1 MSDKP
6 SYLGLLNSL
15 SLAET
20 AAGEYLSCWIA
31 ATPHDGVRSVL
42 QTVAARETEHGAA
55 FAKRITEL
63 GYTLKTK
70 EDDPGQ
76 GERMKIAA
84 SNSMTDLEKFEAL
97 GYKRNPRKNDADNPD
112 VFAKFFFNHD
122 IDIQT
127 GELLGRYIC
136 EERDS
141 GRLLNA
147 CYAQLVAECE
157 AGMSPSG
164 AFGASDDRISVLDA
178 KIDAV
183 CEVVTELR
191 DMICAQTEAASTNGN
206 GAKRKTA
213 AAR

>member
-31 ATPHDGVRSVL
+31 ATEHEGVR
-42 QTVAARETEHGAA
+42 QTLTCVAARETEHGAA

-63 GYTLKTK
+63 GYSLIQK
-70 EDDPGQ
+70 ERD
-76 GERMKIAA
+76 ESFAKSMKIA
-84 SNSMTDLEKFEAL
+84 SSTTMTDLEKFEAL
-97 GYKRNPRKNDADNPD
+97 GYKRNPKKNDADNPD
-112 VFAKFFFNHD
+112 VFAKFFYNHD
-122 IDIQT
+122 IDPQT
-127 GELLGRYIC
+127 GALLGRYIC

-141 GRLLNA
+141 GKLLNA

-157 AGMSPSG
+157 AGM
-164 AFGASDDRISVLDA
+164 AQTGASDDRISALDA

-183 CEVVTELR
+183 CAVVTELR
-191 DMICAQTEAASTNGN
+191 DSLLATTNGS
-206 GAKRKTA
+206 GSKAKVKA
-213 AAR
+213 

>member
-15 SLAET
+15 SLAES

-31 ATPHDGVRSVL
+31 ATEHEGVR
-42 QTVAARETEHGAA
+42 QTLTCVAARETEHGAA

-63 GYTLKTK
+63 GYSLIPK
-70 EDDPGQ
+70 ERD
-76 GERMKIAA
+76 ESFAKSMKIA
-84 SNSMTDLEKFEAL
+84 SSTTMTDLEKFEAL
-97 GYKRNPRKNDADNPD
+97 GYKRNPKKNDADNPD

-122 IDIQT
+122 LDVQT

-141 GRLLNA
+141 GKRLNA

-164 AFGASDDRISVLDA
+164 DVDDRISALDA

-183 CEVVTELR
+183 CAVVTELR
-191 DMICAQTEAASTNGN
+191 DALVTPSSNGSKSKVKAN
-206 GAKRKTA
+206 A
-213 AAR
+213 

>member
-31 ATPHDGVRSVL
+31 ATPHEGVR
-42 QTVAARETEHGAA
+42 QTLTCVAARETEHGAA

-63 GYTLKTK
+63 GYSLIQKERDESFDKSMAIASSTTL
-70 EDDPGQ
+70 
-76 GERMKIAA
+76 
-84 SNSMTDLEKFEAL
+84 TDLEKFEKL
-97 GYKRNPRKNDADNPD
+97 GYKRNPKKNDADNPD

-122 IDIQT
+122 IDPQT
-127 GELLGRYIC
+127 GALLGRYIC

-141 GRLLNA
+141 GKLLNA

-164 AFGASDDRISVLDA
+164 AASDDRIAALDA

-183 CEVVTELR
+183 CEVVTQLR
-191 DMICAQTEAASTNGN
+191 DSLLTSSSN
-206 GAKRKTA
+206 GAKTKVKA
-213 AAR
+213 

>member
-31 ATPHDGVRSVL
+31 ATEHEGVR
-42 QTVAARETEHGAA
+42 QTLTCVAARETEHGAA

-63 GYTLKTK
+63 GYSLLPK
-70 EDDPGQ
+70 ERD
-76 GERMKIAA
+76 ESFAKSMKIA
-84 SNSMTDLEKFEAL
+84 SSTTMTDLEKFEAL
-97 GYKRNPRKNDADNPD
+97 GYKRNPKTYDADHPD

-157 AGMSPSG
+157 ASMSSSG
-164 AFGASDDRISVLDA
+164 AGDDRISALESKV
-178 KIDAV
+178 DAV

-191 DMICAQTEAASTNGN
+191 DMLCAQESASTNGK
-206 GAKRKTA
+206 AKVKAGR
-213 AAR
+213 

>member
-31 ATPHDGVRSVL
+31 ATEHEGVR
-42 QTVAARETEHGAA
+42 QTLTCVAARETEHGAA

-63 GYTLKTK
+63 GYSLIQK
-70 EDDPGQ
+70 ERDESFDKS
-76 GERMKIAA
+76 MKIA
-84 SNSMTDLEKFEAL
+84 SSTTLTDLEKFEKL

-122 IDIQT
+122 IDPQT
-127 GELLGRYIC
+127 GALLGRYIC

-141 GRLLNA
+141 GKLLNA

-157 AGMSPSG
+157 AGMSSSTS
-164 AFGASDDRISVLDA
+164 AVDDRISQLDA

-191 DMICAQTEAASTNGN
+191 DALVVSSNGN
-206 GAKRKTA
+206 GAKAKIKAGR
-213 AAR
+213 

>member
-15 SLAET
+15 SLAES
-20 AAGEYLSCWIA
+20 AAGEYLSCWIE
-31 ATPHDGVRSVL
+31 ATEHDGVR
-42 QTVAARETEHGAA
+42 QTLTCVAARETEHGAA

-63 GYTLKTK
+63 GYSLIPK
-70 EDDPGQ
+70 ERD
-76 GERMKIAA
+76 ESFAKSMKIA
-84 SNSMTDLEKFEAL
+84 SSTTMTDLEKFEAL

-122 IDIQT
+122 LDIQT

-141 GRLLNA
+141 GKLLNA
-147 CYAQLVAECE
+147 CFQQLIAECE
-157 AGMSPSG
+157 AAGGMGQSG
-164 AFGASDDRISVLDA
+164 DVDDRISALDA

-183 CEVVTELR
+183 CAVVTELR
-191 DMICAQTEAASTNGN
+191 DALVTPSSNGSKSKAKAS
-206 GAKRKTA
+206 A
-213 AAR
+213 

>member
-1 MSDKP
+1 MSEKP
-6 SYLGLLNSL
+6 SYLGLLNAL
-15 SLAET
+15 SLAES

-31 ATPHDGVRSVL
+31 ATEHDGVRSVL

-63 GYTLKTK
+63 GYNLIPK
-70 EDDPGQ
+70 DDPGSAD
-76 GERMKIAA
+76 RMKIAA
-84 SNSMTDLEKFEAL
+84 STTMSDLEKFEAL
-97 GYKRNPRKNDADNPD
+97 GYKRNPKKNDADNPD
-112 VFAKFFFNHD
+112 VFAKFFYDHT

-164 AFGASDDRISVLDA
+164 AVSDDRIAALDA

-191 DMICAQTEAASTNGN
+191 DMVCAQSEMSSNGN
-206 GAKRKTA
+206 GAKRKAGAT
-213 AAR
+213 R

>member
-31 ATPHDGVRSVL
+31 TTQHEGVR
-42 QTVAARETEHGAA
+42 QTLTCVAARETEHGAT

-63 GYTLKTK
+63 GYSLIQKDR
-70 EDDPGQ
+70 DDSFAKS
-76 GERMKIAA
+76 MKIA
-84 SNSMTDLEKFEAL
+84 SSTTMSDLEKFEAL
-97 GYKRNPRKNDADNPD
+97 GYKRNPKTYDADHPD

-122 IDIQT
+122 IDPQT
-127 GELLGRYIC
+127 GALLGRYIC

-141 GRLLNA
+141 GKRLNA

-157 AGMSPSG
+157 AGMSST
-164 AFGASDDRISVLDA
+164 ADVDDRIATIESKV
-178 KIDAV
+178 DAV

-191 DMICAQTEAASTNGN
+191 DMMCATQGMATNGN
-206 GAKRKTA
+206 GSKPKVKAGR
-213 AAR
+213 

>member
-31 ATPHDGVRSVL
+31 ATEHEGVR
-42 QTVAARETEHGAA
+42 QTLTCVAARETEHGAA

-63 GYTLKTK
+63 GYSLIPK
-70 EDDPGQ
+70 ERD
-76 GERMKIAA
+76 ESFAKSMKIA
-84 SNSMTDLEKFEAL
+84 SSTTMTDLEKFEAL
-97 GYKRNPRKNDADNPD
+97 GYKRNPKTYDADNPD

-122 IDIQT
+122 IDPQT
-127 GELLGRYIC
+127 GALLGRYIC

-141 GRLLNA
+141 GKLLNA

-157 AGMSPSG
+157 AGMAPSSS
-164 AFGASDDRISVLDA
+164 ATDDRIAALDA

-191 DMICAQTEAASTNGN
+191 DALVVSSNGN
-206 GAKRKTA
+206 GAKAKIKAGR
-213 AAR
+213 